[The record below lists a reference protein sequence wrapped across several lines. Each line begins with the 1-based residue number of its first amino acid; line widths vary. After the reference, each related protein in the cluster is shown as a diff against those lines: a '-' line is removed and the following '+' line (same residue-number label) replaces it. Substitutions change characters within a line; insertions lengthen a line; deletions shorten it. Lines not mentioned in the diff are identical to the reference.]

1 MNKIINYTLL
11 LFFIF
16 LLNCS
21 YKPILKKDKYQFS
34 INLNKVTGDNEINR
48 IIVRNIKNLPKSQKV
63 YDLTLSSNKEKKIIS
78 KDTAGDPL
86 IFQILI
92 NVEYNVNKEGKL
104 LIEKS
109 FNRKIKYNN
118 ISDKFEMEKY
128 EKNIIE
134 NLSINISDMIIG
146 SISEVNQ

>member
-63 YDLTLSSNKEKKIIS
+63 YDLTLSSNKEKKNNFKRYS
-78 KDTAGDPL
+78 WWSFD
-86 IFQILI
+86 FS
-92 NVEYNVNKEGKL
+92 NFNKCG
-104 LIEKS
+104 I
-109 FNRKIKYNN
+109 
-118 ISDKFEMEKY
+118 
-128 EKNIIE
+128 
-134 NLSINISDMIIG
+134 
-146 SISEVNQ
+146 

>member
-1 MNKIINYTLL
+1 M
-11 LFFIF
+11 
-16 LLNCS
+16 
-21 YKPILKKDKYQFS
+21 
-34 INLNKVTGDNEINR
+34 
-48 IIVRNIKNLPKSQKV
+48 
-63 YDLTLSSNKEKKIIS
+63 
-78 KDTAGDPL
+78 
-86 IFQILI
+86 
-92 NVEYNVNKEGKL
+92 EYNVNKEGKL